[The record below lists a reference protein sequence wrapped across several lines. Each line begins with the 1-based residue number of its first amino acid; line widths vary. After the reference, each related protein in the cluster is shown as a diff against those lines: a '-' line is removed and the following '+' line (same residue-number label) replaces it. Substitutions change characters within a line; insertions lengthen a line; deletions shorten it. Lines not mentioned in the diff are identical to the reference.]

1 MAFSSGVVPRVRVP
15 GSVDA
20 GEHGR
25 EQPGVAVSEELRPLQ
40 GLLQLADLAARAA
53 AGQLREHPGV
63 AMAGDQVAHDVPAGD
78 AVQVCHHAGQLD
90 QLGRFQQLLGAV
102 LLPGALLDQVAAV
115 PGVQPDDPE
124 LRVRHEARPDRAA
137 LQAGRQP
144 AGV

>member
-1 MAFSSGVVPRVRVP
+1 MVVSRPAWQ
-15 GSVDA
+15 SVKNSA
-20 GEHGR
+20 
-25 EQPGVAVSEELRPLQ
+25 PSQ
-40 GLLQLADLAARAA
+40 GLLELADLAARAA
-53 AGQLREHPGV
+53 TGQLREHPWV

-90 QLGRFQQLLGAV
+90 RRFQQLLGAV

-115 PGVQPDDPE
+115 AGVRPDDPE

-137 LQAGRQP
+137 LEALRQP